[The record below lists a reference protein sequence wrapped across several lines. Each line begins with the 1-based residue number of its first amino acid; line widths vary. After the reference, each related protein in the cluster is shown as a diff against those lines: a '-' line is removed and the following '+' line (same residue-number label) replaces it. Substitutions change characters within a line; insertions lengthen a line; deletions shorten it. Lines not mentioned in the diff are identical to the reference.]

1 MKTKNLGSDVLT
13 VVNKQVKYEKTRD
26 SISFDAK
33 DIAGLSPGEISDF
46 LQSLIQICGSLGK
59 QDLVISNIAPQVRL
73 GKGDLGV
80 VPNIH
85 DEFVVHFANAF
96 FTQGRNLPE
105 HRLVLRR
112 GEFDIRFYIG
122 HERPTDQGMSHS

>member
-33 DIAGLSPGEISDF
+33 DIAGLSPGEISGF
-46 LQSLIQICGSLGK
+46 LQSLIRICGSLGK
-59 QDLVISNIAPQVRL
+59 QELIISNIASQVQL

>member
-26 SISFDAK
+26 SISFDAE
-33 DIAGLSPGEISDF
+33 DIAGLSPGEISGF
-46 LQSLIQICGSLGK
+46 LQSLIRICGSLGK
-59 QDLVISNIAPQVRL
+59 QELIISNIASQVQL